1 MWGVC
6 YTMCTCGYRFYR
18 LRILNWSPRKAMW
31 DEGKSKDIPNLY
43 TITSL
48 CWKRDGSKLVAG
60 TLCGGVELF
69 DCALRR
75 QTYKN
80 KFELTYVGLS
90 QVSYSP
96 PLCSVAWLLALCSYV
111 QTNRVVPLH
120 MFCQNV

>member
-1 MWGVC
+1 
-6 YTMCTCGYRFYR
+6 
-18 LRILNWSPRKAMW
+18 MW
-31 DEGKSKDIPNLY
+31 DEGKSKDIQNLY

-90 QVSYSP
+90 QVTYMSHLGFDPIDYRIIMP
-96 PLCSVAWLLALCSYV
+96 P
-111 QTNRVVPLH
+111 
-120 MFCQNV
+120 

>member
-1 MWGVC
+1 
-6 YTMCTCGYRFYR
+6 
-18 LRILNWSPRKAMW
+18 MW
-31 DEGKSKDIPNLY
+31 DEGKSKDIQNLY

-90 QVSYSP
+90 QVWP
-96 PLCSVAWLLALCSYV
+96 CLDALKNWHYGNNPTMQYQGRKDQS
-111 QTNRVVPLH
+111 QSDIDDLISL
-120 MFCQNV
+120 

>member
-1 MWGVC
+1 
-6 YTMCTCGYRFYR
+6 
-18 LRILNWSPRKAMW
+18 MW
-31 DEGKSKDIPNLY
+31 DEGKSKDIQNLY

-90 QVSYSP
+90 QV
-96 PLCSVAWLLALCSYV
+96 CKSVVLLKRIHFSVTLNNETKLSK
-111 QTNRVVPLH
+111 L
-120 MFCQNV
+120 

>member
-1 MWGVC
+1 
-6 YTMCTCGYRFYR
+6 
-18 LRILNWSPRKAMW
+18 MW
-31 DEGKSKDIPNLY
+31 DEGKSKAIQNLY

-90 QVSYSP
+90 QV
-96 PLCSVAWLLALCSYV
+96 CESVVLLKRIHFSV
-111 QTNRVVPLH
+111 T
-120 MFCQNV
+120 